1 MHIAV
6 IGSGGWGLAMTH
18 LLRQKGND
26 VALWSFLPEESA
38 LLQEKLGNEQLLP
51 GVKLDSSVTFTTDL
65 SCAEGCPLV
74 IFATPSFGVA
84 ETARALKTHLK
95 PDQTVV
101 LLSKGFDPVN
111 DYCLLGESLQR
122 ELGSEISVVIVTG
135 PSHAEEVARDMPTAV
150 LAAADSRAAA
160 ELVQKTL
167 MTDWFRVYT
176 SGDMV
181 GAQLG
186 GAMKNVFA
194 LAVGI
199 SDGAGFG
206 DNTKAMLMT
215 RGIAEMSR
223 LGVLLGGSAE
233 TFAGLS
239 GVGDLIVTCVSM
251 HSRNR
256 RAGLLIGGGMNV
268 RDAMKQVCATVEGY
282 YATKAVHML
291 TRDLDV
297 ELPICEA
304 MYDVLFQNLPVR
316 AAAERLL
323 SRARCPEQDT
333 DPWR

>member
-1 MHIAV
+1 MRIAV
-6 IGSGGWGLAMTH
+6 IGSGGWGLAMAH
-18 LLRQKGND
+18 LLRQKGNE
-26 VALWSFLPEESA
+26 VALWSYLAEESS
-38 LLQEKLGNEQLLP
+38 LLRETLGNDKLLP
-51 GVKLDSSVTFTTDL
+51 GVRLDPGIEFTTDL
-65 SCAEGCPLV
+65 ACAEGCPLV
-74 IFATPSFGVA
+74 VVATPSFGVA
-84 ETARALKTHLK
+84 GVGRQLKSHLDK
-95 PDQTVV
+95 SQTVV
-101 LLSKGFDPVN
+101 LLSKGFDPEN
-111 DYCLLGESLQR
+111 GYSLLGKSLQS
-122 ELGSEISVVIVTG
+122 ELPDIPVVIVTG
-135 PSHAEEVARDMPTAV
+135 PSHAEEVARNMPTAV
-150 LAAADSRAAA
+150 LAASDSREAA
-160 ELVQKTL
+160 EFTQRAL

-215 RGIAEMSR
+215 RGIVEMSR
-223 LGVLLGGSAE
+223 LGVLLGGRAE

-256 RAGLLIGGGMNV
+256 RAGLLIGGGKTAEE
-268 RDAMKQVCATVEGY
+268 AMAEVGATVEGY
-282 YATKAVHML
+282 YATKAVHEL
-291 TRDLDV
+291 TQGKNV
-297 ELPICEA
+297 ELPICDA
-304 MYDVLFQNLPVR
+304 MYDVLFNNLPVR